1 MEADVSPKLESMP
14 LERLEREIG
23 ELAAHLHAATC
34 RWLLLVAEFDRREG
48 WLEWGAKSCGQWLSW
63 RCGIAPRAA
72 RKQVR
77 VAQRLAELPLVREAF
92 ERGELSYS
100 KVRALSR
107 VASPKSE
114 PELVP
119 LAMQLTAAQLE
130 RLVRRYRG
138 VASTQVE
145 QANAAHAERY
155 LEWEWDDDGSL
166 LLRGRLPAEDGAL
179 LVKALDAGRDR
190 LRERGAAEG
199 GSAEPQIALDAGRD
213 RLREQGAGGDG
224 SAEPQIAASDLVG
237 AGDEPAQPGP
247 RSRASNADALVSM
260 AETLLANG
268 PARRPAGERYQLV
281 VHVDQGA
288 LGDDDQDGCCEV
300 EDGPA
305 LPAETARRLGCDASL
320 VAIVERDG
328 RPLSVGRKRRTVP
341 PALRR
346 ALQSRDRGCRF
357 PGCGE
362 RRFVD
367 AHHVRHW
374 AQGGET
380 KLSNLLLLCRH
391 HHRLLHE
398 GGYQFERRPGGGGR
412 FRGPDGRLIPAVPR
426 NRPGNRR
433 RLLERSRDAGLRITQ
448 ETPAARSACER
459 LDYDIAVEGLQA
471 AEGWLDVGLVNSGRR
486 GKPGDDFESRDAG
499 GSAEPQ
505 PARAELLT

>member
-1 MEADVSPKLESMP
+1 MEADVSPELESMP
-14 LERLEREIG
+14 VERLEEEIG
-23 ELAAHLHAATC
+23 ELAAHIHAATC

-63 RCGIAPRAA
+63 RCGVAPRAA
-72 RKQVR
+72 REQVR
-77 VAQRLAELPLVREAF
+77 VARRLAELPLVREAF

-119 LAMQLTAAQLE
+119 LAIELTAAQLE

-138 VASTQVE
+138 VVSTQVE
-145 QANAAHAERY
+145 QANAVRAERD

-179 LVKALDAGRDR
+179 LVKALEAGRDR
-190 LRERGAAEG
+190 LRERGAGEG
-199 GSAEPQIALDAGRD
+199 
-213 RLREQGAGGDG
+213 G

-237 AGDEPAQPGP
+237 VGDEPAEQGP
-247 RSRASNADALVSM
+247 RSPASNADALVSV
-260 AETLLANG
+260 AETLLADG
-268 PARRPAGERYQLV
+268 PARRPAGERYQVV
-281 VHVDQGA
+281 VHVDQGT
-288 LGDDDQDGCCEV
+288 LRDDDPDGCCEV

-341 PALRR
+341 AALRR

-398 GGYQFERRPGGGGR
+398 GGYQLERRPGGGGR

-426 NRPGNRR
+426 NRPGDRR
-433 RLLERSRDAGLRITQ
+433 RLVEHGSDAGFRITQ

-459 LDYDIAVEGLQA
+459 LDYDIAVEGLLA

-486 GKPGDDFESRDAG
+486 GKPGDDFGSRDPG